1 MKAKQEPNITVFLE
15 KGIIEKIDQ
24 ARMKRGLEEGR
35 IVSRS
40 EIIRSIIRD
49 MQDADLS
56 FLKTGAG
63 EKKKKSVYV
72 NKEELL
78 FIKKVAKKYRAAM
91 SHIVTKMLNKGL
103 ADMQS

>member
-15 KGIIEKIDQ
+15 EGIVEKIDQ
-24 ARMKRGLEEGR
+24 ARKRRGLEEGR

-56 FLKTGAG
+56 FLETGAG
-63 EKKKKSVYV
+63 EKQKKSVYV
-72 NKEELL
+72 NSNELK

-91 SHIVTKMLNKGL
+91 SHIVTKMLKQSL
-103 ADMQS
+103 SDMQS